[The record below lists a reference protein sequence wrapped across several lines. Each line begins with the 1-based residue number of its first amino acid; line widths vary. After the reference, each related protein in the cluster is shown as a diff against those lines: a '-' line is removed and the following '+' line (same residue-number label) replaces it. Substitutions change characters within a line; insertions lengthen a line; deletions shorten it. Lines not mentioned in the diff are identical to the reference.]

1 MVGSAVAGE
10 ARKAQLAR
18 GNVSKLEFSR
28 GDVLAEKYEVVDLL
42 DQSPLGFTY
51 RVKHLSTGK
60 YVRLLVLRPSV
71 AGKEQKEQ
79 IVDRFKLAKELSHP
93 HLVKVGELGEHDGL
107 AYVTYEDFDGSTL
120 REVLQEH
127 KIEGRPFA
135 LKEASQIIMQILE
148 GIAEMHRAG
157 LVMRALRPEYVLIN
171 VRYTGPRKQTFV
183 AQCKLVGASFW
194 DLVPAAVLAED
205 EFTRGEAQYLAPEL
219 KSFEPYP
226 SPRSDLFSAGV
237 IFYEMLVGA
246 APVGTFQLP
255 RTRRPDLPAHIDNV
269 AELALA
275 HAPEDRYQS
284 ATDIINDIQ
293 RTFQDQSLAEKT
305 ESKPLISPVG
315 WGLAVVLVV
324 FIAIILFNMG
334 GDPRKAAE
342 AKDSQIRVQ
351 VFEAQQHPTPAD
363 VQAVLKRHEPL
374 QNMVYIPA
382 GPFVAGRLHAEMD
395 APQSEPIAEVRETK
409 GYLIDALE
417 YPNIKGEKPKL
428 NVTWKEADK
437 LCAEQGKRLCTA
449 DEWERACKGPESKIY
464 SYGDVYDP
472 EFCGAGLDDPYPSGT
487 RDRCRSGWR
496 VFDMSGN
503 FIEWTST
510 SPKEGRYII
519 KGGLRGNAEK
529 GTRCAYAT
537 DQSEGHT
544 NKAVSFRCCRDL
556 DAPPP
561 AAPEP
566 QPEPTPAPEE
576 GGSE

>member
-1 MVGSAVAGE
+1 MS
-10 ARKAQLAR
+10 R

-60 YVRLLVLRPSV
+60 YVRLLLMRPSI

-79 IVDRFKLAKELSHP
+79 IVERFKLAKDLTHP
-93 HLVKVGELGEHDGL
+93 HLVKVGELGEHEGI

-120 REVLQEH
+120 RELLQEH
-127 KIEGRPFA
+127 KIEGRSFE
-135 LKEASQIIMQILE
+135 LKEASQITMQILE
-148 GIAEMHRAG
+148 GVAEVHRAG

-226 SPRSDLFSAGV
+226 TERSDLFSAGV
-237 IFYEMLVGA
+237 IFYEMLVGT

-269 AELALA
+269 SELALA
-275 HAPEDRYQS
+275 NAPEDRYQT
-284 ATDIINDIQ
+284 ATDFINDIQ
-293 RTFQDQSLAEKT
+293 RTFQDQSLVEKP
-305 ESKPLISPVG
+305 ESKPLVSPIG
-315 WGLAVVLVV
+315 WIMAVILVV
-324 FIAIILFNMG
+324 FIAIILFNLG
-334 GDPRKAAE
+334 GNPRKQAE
-342 AKDSQIRVQ
+342 AKDSQVRVQ

-382 GPFVAGRLHAEMD
+382 GPFVAGRLHTEED
-395 APQSEPIAEVRETK
+395 APASEPLAEVRETK
-409 GYLIDALE
+409 GFLIDAME
-417 YPNIKGEKPKL
+417 HPNILGEKPTL
-428 NVTWKEADK
+428 NVTFNDAQR
-437 LCAEQGKRLCTA
+437 LCEDQGKRLCTA
-449 DEWERACKGPESKIY
+449 DEWERACKGPQSKIY
-464 SYGDVYDP
+464 SYGDFYDP
-472 EFCGAGLDDPYPSGT
+472 EFCGEGIDDPYPSGQ
-487 RDRCRSGWR
+487 RERCRSDWR

-510 SPKEGRYII
+510 AAKEGRYLT
-519 KGGLRGNAEK
+519 KGGKPTSATE
-529 GTRCAYAT
+529 GTRCAFAT
-537 DQSEGHT
+537 DEAAGHRS
-544 NKAVSFRCCRDL
+544 KALSFRCCRDL

-561 AAPEP
+561 PKPKPTPEP
-566 QPEPTPAPEE
+566 EPEGDGE
-576 GGSE
+576 

>member
-1 MVGSAVAGE
+1 M
-10 ARKAQLAR
+10 
-18 GNVSKLEFSR
+18 SKLEFSR

-60 YVRLLVLRPSV
+60 YVRLLLLRPSI

-79 IVDRFKLAKELSHP
+79 IVERFKLAKDLTHP
-93 HLVKVGELGEHDGL
+93 HLVKVGELGEHDGI
-107 AYVTYEDFDGSTL
+107 AYVTFEDFDGSTL
-120 REVLQEH
+120 REILQEH
-127 KIEGRPFA
+127 KIEGRSFA
-135 LKEASQIIMQILE
+135 LKEASQITMQILE
-148 GIAEMHRAG
+148 GIAEVHRAG

-194 DLVPAAVLAED
+194 DMVPAAVLAED

-237 IFYEMLVGA
+237 IFYEMLVGT

-255 RTRRPDLPAHIDNV
+255 RTRRPELPAHIDNV
-269 AELALA
+269 SELALA
-275 HAPEDRYQS
+275 NAPEDRYQT
-284 ATDIINDIQ
+284 ATDFINDIQ
-293 RTFQDQSLAEKT
+293 RTFQDQSLVEKP
-305 ESKPLISPVG
+305 EAKPLISPIG
-315 WGLAVVLVV
+315 WVMAVVLVV
-324 FIAIILFNMG
+324 FIAIIMFNLG
-334 GDPRKAAE
+334 GNPRKKAE
-342 AKDSQIRVQ
+342 AMDSQKRVQ
-351 VFEAQQHPTPAD
+351 VFEAQKHPTPAD

-382 GPFVAGRLHAEMD
+382 GPYVAGRLHSEED
-395 APQSEPIAEVRETK
+395 APQSEPLAEIRETK
-409 GYLIDALE
+409 GFLIDALE
-417 YPNIKGEKPKL
+417 YPNIKGENPKL
-428 NVTWKEADK
+428 NVSWSEAK
-437 LCAEQGKRLCTA
+437 GMCEEQGKRLCST

-464 SYGDVYDP
+464 SYGDYYDP
-472 EFCGAGLDDPYPSGT
+472 EFCGEGLDDPYSSGT

-503 FIEWTST
+503 FIEWTATAS
-510 SPKEGRYII
+510 KEGRYLT
-519 KGGLRGNAEK
+519 KGGKRTNAVE

-537 DQSEGHT
+537 DQAAGHRS
-544 NKAVSFRCCRDL
+544 KALTFRCCRNL

-561 AAPEP
+561 PKPKPA
-566 QPEPTPAPEE
+566 PAPEE
-576 GGSE
+576 GAEGGEGTP

>member
-1 MVGSAVAGE
+1 
-10 ARKAQLAR
+10 
-18 GNVSKLEFSR
+18 VSKLEFSR

-60 YVRLLVLRPSV
+60 YVRLLLLRPSI

-79 IVDRFKLAKELSHP
+79 IVERFKLAKDLTHP
-93 HLVKVGELGEHDGL
+93 HLVKVGELGEHDGI
-107 AYVTYEDFDGSTL
+107 AYVTFEDFDGSTL
-120 REVLQEH
+120 REILQEH
-127 KIEGRPFA
+127 KIEGRSFA
-135 LKEASQIIMQILE
+135 LKEASQITMQILE
-148 GIAEMHRAG
+148 GIAEVHRAG

-194 DLVPAAVLAED
+194 DMVPAAVLAED

-237 IFYEMLVGA
+237 IFYEMLVGT

-255 RTRRPDLPAHIDNV
+255 RTRRPELPAHIDNV
-269 AELALA
+269 SELALA
-275 HAPEDRYQS
+275 NAPEDRYQT
-284 ATDIINDIQ
+284 ATDFINDIQ
-293 RTFQDQSLAEKT
+293 RTFQDQSLVEKP
-305 ESKPLISPVG
+305 EAKPLISPIG
-315 WGLAVVLVV
+315 WVMAVVLVV
-324 FIAIILFNMG
+324 FIAIIMFNLG
-334 GDPRKAAE
+334 GNPRKKAE
-342 AKDSQIRVQ
+342 AMDSQKRVQ
-351 VFEAQQHPTPAD
+351 VFEAQKHPTPAD

-382 GPFVAGRLHAEMD
+382 GPYVAGRLHSEED
-395 APQSEPIAEVRETK
+395 APQSEPLAEIRETK
-409 GYLIDALE
+409 GFLIDALE
-417 YPNIKGEKPKL
+417 YPNIKGENPKL
-428 NVTWKEADK
+428 NVSWSEAK
-437 LCAEQGKRLCTA
+437 GMCEEQGKRLCST

-464 SYGDVYDP
+464 SYGDYYDP
-472 EFCGAGLDDPYPSGT
+472 EFCGEGLDDPYSSGT

-503 FIEWTST
+503 FIEWTATAS
-510 SPKEGRYII
+510 KEGRYLT
-519 KGGLRGNAEK
+519 KGGKRTNAVE

-537 DQSEGHT
+537 DQAAGHRS
-544 NKAVSFRCCRDL
+544 KALTFRCCRNL

-561 AAPEP
+561 PKPKPA
-566 QPEPTPAPEE
+566 PAPEE
-576 GGSE
+576 GAEGGEGTP